1 MRYAMIN
8 ENNSKD
14 ITCKKCNTSF
24 DAPEKN
30 NCPVCGKISG
40 TKKDVTVKVTSLEPV
55 FGQML
60 R

>member
-1 MRYAMIN
+1 
-8 ENNSKD
+8 
-14 ITCKKCNTSF
+14 
-24 DAPEKN
+24 KN

>member
-1 MRYAMIN
+1 MRYAMID

-14 ITCKKCNTSF
+14 ITCKKCNISF

-30 NCPVCGKISG
+30 NCPVCGKKQNI
-40 TKKDVTVKVTSLEPV
+40 KKDVTVKVTSLDPV

>member
-1 MRYAMIN
+1 MID

-14 ITCKKCNTSF
+14 ITCKKCNISF

-30 NCPVCGKISG
+30 NCPVCGKKQNI
-40 TKKDVTVKVTSLEPV
+40 KKDVTVKVTSLGPV